1 MANDL
6 YNHLV
11 IGNTATYQPR
21 DMTKKKKPMMPTLLW
36 KHSRTTKSP
45 FSHVGNHKWTTYL
58 LHVIVTSYRLKGKN

>member
-21 DMTKKKKPMMPTLLW
+21 DMTKKKKTDDANIVVETL
-36 KHSRTTKSP
+36 
-45 FSHVGNHKWTTYL
+45 
-58 LHVIVTSYRLKGKN
+58 KNNKIPI